1 MGRLAVAGGGRLLA
15 SRAPLLCVDCGESQR
30 FLPRHHPRVRADSPF
45 RPCLCPSISE
55 PDQRSRMS
63 AEATWAS
70 ARHAKVSRVRGQM
83 SGPYFISRST
93 QCNARAMTPS
103 TLDGITSSK
112 ASALEWISLQSCEG
126 WARLAN
132 ARAWALMAPRI
143 GSSFFTSTTADTARA
158 APGQRYQSPGR
169 WRLPVQISAIDA
181 KKS

>member
-1 MGRLAVAGGGRLLA
+1 MVSAMANISGVGSFGAMTKPACSRSFNRSQFACSVESHPDQTSKEMQRSLLSAFCSCCRPPPTMGRLAVAGGGRLLA

-30 FLPRHHPRVRADSPF
+30 FLPRRHFRVRADSPF

-93 QCNARAMTPS
+93 QCNARANDA
-103 TLDGITSSK
+103 LD
-112 ASALEWISLQSCEG
+112 A
-126 WARLAN
+126 
-132 ARAWALMAPRI
+132 
-143 GSSFFTSTTADTARA
+143 
-158 APGQRYQSPGR
+158 
-169 WRLPVQISAIDA
+169 
-181 KKS
+181 